1 MGRGINENTVHL
13 TGEIVEEPK
22 RIERNGIS
30 YYETKL
36 MTRRY
41 SGTEDIVPVLLQGY
55 LIDSDQIY
63 KGMCIR
69 LHGAKFMSRDDENG
83 RLVLYVVADA
93 ISFEKPD
100 YNGYN
105 VVELTG
111 TIVKNPKYRK
121 TPSGKEITELI
132 IGNNLPDMRNNYFPC
147 ICWETMA
154 RKMAKAKVTTKIRL
168 KGRIQSRTYTKF
180 INEYTFEE
188 HTTYEISVWK
198 IEKIK

>member
-30 YYETKL
+30 YETKL

-69 LHGAKFMSRDDENG
+69 LHGAKFMSRDDEN
-83 RLVLYVVADA
+83 RKLVLYVVADA

-111 TIVKNPKYRK
+111 TIVKKPKYRK

-198 IEKIK
+198 IEEIK